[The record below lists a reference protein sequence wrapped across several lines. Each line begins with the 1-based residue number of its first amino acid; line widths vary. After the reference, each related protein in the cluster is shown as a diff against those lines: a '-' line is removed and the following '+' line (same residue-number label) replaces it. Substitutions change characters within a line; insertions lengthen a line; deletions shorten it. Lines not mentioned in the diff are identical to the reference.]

1 VFHHILLASP
11 DRPGAQK
18 RNNMK
23 SHCLKKPRKDSVT
36 GEWFWN
42 GLVYPEYPTEAIEK
56 YEAELEDYW
65 EARREDRKLH
75 ED

>member
-1 VFHHILLASP
+1 
-11 DRPGAQK
+11 
-18 RNNMK
+18 MK